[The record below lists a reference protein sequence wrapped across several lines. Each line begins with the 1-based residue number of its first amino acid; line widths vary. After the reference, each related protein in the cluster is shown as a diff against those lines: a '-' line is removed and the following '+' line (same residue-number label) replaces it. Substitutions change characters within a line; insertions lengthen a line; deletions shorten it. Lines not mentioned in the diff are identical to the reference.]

1 MELAV
6 EPVGEPPSLSSRR
19 WLARERLE
27 QPGIALIGGIAQIFG
42 NGIGAHHRAMLIGD
56 QYRQRPGRVQR
67 HELLAPFPRPLL
79 GELGLDPAL
88 GEGKPDRPGK
98 GAERIMQQSRH

>member
-6 EPVGEPPSLSSRR
+6 EPIDEPPRLRSRR
-19 WLARERLE
+19 RLARKELE
-27 QPGIALIGGIAQIFG
+27 QPCIALIGGIAQIFG
-42 NGIGAHHRAMLIGD
+42 NGIGPHHRAMLVGD
-56 QYRQRPGRVQR
+56 KYRQGPGRVQR
-67 HELLAPFPRPLL
+67 HELRAPFPRPLL